1 MHCNAGNPFWPPS
14 ASFLA
19 IQASEKLQ
27 QNEDDDD
34 DDGDDGGD
42 DGDDYDGI
50 MVMMAIQASEK
61 LQQNEDDHDGP
72 CSQDAYYTWTYM
84 RKIMMMIGNI

>member
-1 MHCNAGNPFWPPS
+1 M
-14 ASFLA
+14 
-19 IQASEKLQ
+19 IQQMELVTGDGGG
-27 QNEDDDD
+27 EDGD

-61 LQQNEDDHDGP
+61 LQQSEDDHDGP
-72 CSQDAYYTWTYM
+72 CSQDAYYTYM
-84 RKIMMMIGNI
+84 RKITMMIGNI